1 MKHKAIF
8 LFNLT
13 RIMVDKWLE
22 AGVECWMYDGQH
34 EPGIHPDANEPNLIR
49 VGRMF
54 DADNSIREA
63 ARIAE
68 EVGPGVIFVASFAE
82 CTDLTCTG
90 ARWWEAKRKKDP
102 RFQEKAVALAKM
114 VKHVAEFCSV
124 ENGSFEPASTV
135 PWMLEN
141 PKISRLSTMWRP
153 CDHWF
158 HPYNFGGYLP
168 EDHQHSLYP
177 EIYPARDA
185 YPKQTGIWCGGGFR
199 FPAFQSVQAVK
210 DNPGWSKL
218 GGSSTRTKN
227 IRSATPEGFAVAVYI
242 ENAPF

>member
-1 MKHKAIF
+1 MAGKAIF

-13 RIMVDKWLE
+13 RIMVDPWLK
-22 AGVECWMYDGQH
+22 GGYECWMYDGQH
-34 EPGIHPDANEPNLIR
+34 PDGIHRDPEEPNLVR

-54 DADNSIREA
+54 DADNTEA
-63 ARIAE
+63 EALRIAE
-68 EVGPGVIFVASFAE
+68 EVGPGVMFVASFAE

-114 VKHVAEFCSV
+114 VEQVAIFAAYESGGYDDK
-124 ENGSFEPASTV
+124 EAI

-158 HPYNFGGYLP
+158 HPYHFGGYLP

-177 EIYPARDA
+177 EIYPARDS
-185 YPKQTGIWCGGGFR
+185 YPKQTGIWCGGAFNMPDHKPV
-199 FPAFQSVQAVK
+199 PAVAN
-210 DNPGWSKL
+210 NPGWAKL

-227 IRSATPEGFAVAVYI
+227 IRSATPEGFALAVYQA
-242 ENAPF
+242 NVPF

>member
-1 MKHKAIF
+1 MKRKAIF

-13 RIMVDKWLE
+13 QTMVDPWLA

-34 EPGIHPDANEPNLIR
+34 PDGIHPDADEPNLVR

-54 DADNSIREA
+54 DAENTHEEA
-63 ARIAE
+63 QRIAA
-68 EVGPGVIFVASFAE
+68 EVGEGVEFVASFAE

-102 RFQEKAVALAKM
+102 RFQDKAVALARM
-114 VKHVAEFCSV
+114 VAKVAIFCR
-124 ENGSFEPASTV
+124 GDDDKKI

-141 PKISRLSTMWRP
+141 PKISRISTMWRP

-158 HPYNFGGYLP
+158 HPYHFGGYLP
-168 EDHQHSLYP
+168 EDHKHALYP
-177 EIYPARDA
+177 DIYPPRDA
-185 YPKQTGIWCGGGFR
+185 YPKQTGIWCGNGFKM
-199 FPAFQSVQAVK
+199 PAHQSVPAMK

-227 IRSATPEGFAVAVYI
+227 IRSATPEGFALAVYI

>member
-1 MKHKAIF
+1 MTGKAIF

-13 RIMVDKWLE
+13 RIMVDPWLK
-22 AGVECWMYDGQH
+22 GGFECWMYDGQH
-34 EPGIHPDANEPNLIR
+34 PDGIHRDPEELNLVR

-54 DADNSIREA
+54 DADNTEA
-63 ARIAE
+63 EALRIVE
-68 EVGPGVIFVASFAE
+68 EVGPNVLFVASFAE

-114 VKHVAEFCSV
+114 VEQVATFAGY
-124 ENGSFEPASTV
+124 ENGDYEDKEPV

-158 HPYNFGGYLP
+158 HPYHFGGYLP

-177 EIYPARDA
+177 EIYPARDS
-185 YPKQTGIWCGGGFR
+185 YPKQTGIWCGGAFNMPDHKPV
-199 FPAFQSVQAVK
+199 PADKF
-210 DNPGWSKL
+210 NPGWLKV
-218 GGSSTRTKN
+218 GGKSTRTKN
-227 IRSATPEGFAVAVYI
+227 IRSATPEGFALAVYRA
-242 ENAPF
+242 NTPF